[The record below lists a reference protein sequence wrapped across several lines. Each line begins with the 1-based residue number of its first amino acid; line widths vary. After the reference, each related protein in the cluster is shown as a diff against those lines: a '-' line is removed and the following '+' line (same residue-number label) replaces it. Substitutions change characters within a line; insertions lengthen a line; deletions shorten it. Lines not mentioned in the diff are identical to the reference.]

1 MITDNGKRCICCFN
15 DGKCMYVYSR
25 TTTIEGADPPIH
37 LSVCAEPSIVMFAN
51 YAEAFAVV
59 INVTTID

>member
-1 MITDNGKRCICCFN
+1 MMVNV
-15 DGKCMYVYSR
+15 CMS
-25 TTTIEGADPPIH
+25 TPELPPSEGADPPIH
-37 LSVCAEPSIVMFAN
+37 LSVCAEPSIVMFAE